1 MDTLHIPTLIRES
14 APSHATRFRNLSVAE
29 NVALFRRPLP
39 SHEITGGN
47 FRAWA
52 TAVCN
57 AEIKHRSRDF
67 ARVERTLALN
77 FDRWLEPGCEQ
88 IGQFPHEAHAGAA
101 LLWLSHLQAHESE
114 RRASW
119 DCLPWD
125 LWPKKRRKD
134 WLARRRV
141 LWAGFVRQVE
151 KYRAARAAIDA
162 PVIAR
167 AGR

>member
-1 MDTLHIPTLIRES
+1 MDTLINMAAVQRVE
-14 APSHATRFRNLSVAE
+14 AAADLSFAQKVK
-29 NVALFRRPLP
+29 LLRQPLP
-39 SHEITGGN
+39 SHEVTGGN
-47 FRAWA
+47 FRQWA
-52 TAVCN
+52 VAVCN
-57 AEIKHRSRDF
+57 AEYAHRSRDF
-67 ARVERTLALN
+67 ARVEVELGITIDSYAYPNCVECGQYQHESYACAALN
-77 FDRWLEPGCEQ
+77 WLM
-88 IGQFPHEAHAGAA
+88 
-101 LLWLSHLQAHESE
+101 HLQAHESE
-114 RRASW
+114 RRAAW

-167 AGR
+167 AA